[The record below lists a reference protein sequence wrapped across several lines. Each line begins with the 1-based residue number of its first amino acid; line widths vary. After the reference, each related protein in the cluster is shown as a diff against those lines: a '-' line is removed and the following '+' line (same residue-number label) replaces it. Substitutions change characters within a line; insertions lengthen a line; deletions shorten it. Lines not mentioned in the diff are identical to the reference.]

1 MDQRVTSPRKLAE
14 MSVGSVAVVS
24 EIGGG
29 RELHRKLR
37 ALGIRVGVRLRIEHR
52 RSSGRVVS
60 VGSTRIA
67 LGGGITEKLLVVPSS
82 LDAA

>member
-52 RSSGRVVS
+52 RGSGRVVS